1 MYKIKYWMFLAGGV
15 VIFALVGCSATPD
28 EKQLQEWRDLE
39 GPGEMK
45 PGPGLFS
52 GEDGKFTLYSSTKGG
67 VLPKE
72 GKAEAAQTSTR
83 QTAETTEPTGAAAAA
98 AEGPQAAAQQ
108 PAKTSATARD
118 YQKFQ
123 EYQQWQKGARSAAEY
138 KEFLEWKEFKAYQEW
153 KKSQH

>member
-1 MYKIKYWMFLAGGV
+1 LA
-15 VIFALVGCSATPD
+15 GCSATLD

-52 GEDGKFTLYSSTKGG
+52 GEDGKFTLYSSTKGR

-83 QTAETTEPTGAAAAA
+83 QTAETTEATGAAAAA
-98 AEGPQAAAQQ
+98 AEGPQAAVRQ
-108 PAKTSATARD
+108 PAKTAATARD
-118 YQKFQ
+118 YQKRP
-123 EYQQWQKGARSAAEY
+123 KTSN
-138 KEFLEWKEFKAYQEW
+138 LV
-153 KKSQH
+153 